1 MSETW
6 VKRETLW
13 TVAVLVFRFAQTG
26 SNYEQGARSLW
37 RTGPNLGSLTV
48 IVGGSW
54 KGRRAQ
60 VGIAYVFAV
69 RRMAGG
75 SVASGMRTQVLSK

>member
-13 TVAVLVFRFAQTG
+13 TVAVLVFRLAQTG
-26 SNYEQGARSLW
+26 FEYERDSRSLW
-37 RTGPNLGSLTV
+37 RMGPYLGSLTV
-48 IVGGSW
+48 ILGDSW
-54 KGRRAQ
+54 KAMRAQ